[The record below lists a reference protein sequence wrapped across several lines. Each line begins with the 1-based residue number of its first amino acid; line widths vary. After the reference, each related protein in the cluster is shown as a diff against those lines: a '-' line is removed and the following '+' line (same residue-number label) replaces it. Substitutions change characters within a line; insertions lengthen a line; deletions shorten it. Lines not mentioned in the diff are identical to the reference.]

1 MKNFIIFLS
10 ICMISNIYAQCDDYN
25 LIQCNNDNNCEWV
38 ENITQE
44 SCYYTFNSY
53 AECIA
58 NGCSWYSPGNY
69 GYMGSHCYG
78 SYQND
83 NSYCEEIE
91 MPECSEMNELQCSN
105 NNNCNWVED
114 IDSGNCSNLNS
125 NECNSISDCDWV
137 YDCIQMGWWYNW
149 CYEYGYECTGG
160 YYEEDNSY
168 CEESATPPPPECSG
182 MNELE
187 CNNNNCNWV
196 EDIEIGN
203 CSLFDNSESSCTSY
217 SGECYWDEDITYSSC
232 NGYDNSQWACN
243 NAQGCYWDCY
253 YGYCGCN
260 GQEITG
266 VDTECIGQYEI
277 DSSYCEELSGDDG
290 GLADPTIFLSIG
302 NDIDISNRIIYIDMI
317 SEEEVGGF
325 QFLLSDTPDNIT
337 ITGAGG
343 GITEESGFTISSSEA
358 GIVVAFSFT
367 GSTILPGEY
376 NLFEYYFE
384 INNEELTTLC
394 IEDIVFSDPN
404 GGAIEVDFAGCI
416 SSSFENMNMGD
427 ANGDGAL
434 DILDVVIIVDNIVTG
449 GEYLQVTDM
458 NDDGSIDVLDI
469 IIIVGIIL
477 DS

>member
-1 MKNFIIFLS
+1 MPFKFRIIFII
-10 ICMISNIYAQCDDYN
+10 MIVSSIYAQCSDLDENACNHPLFGQGCEWIGGSVDCDNMMTESNCNTNDCDWIEDFNNYSCSGFSQNQCYQYEGCDWTLSYGGSYGSWSYTCSGSYQMDNSYCDGESGSCEEIEILECSGMNEIECDIDDS
-25 LIQCNNDNNCEWV
+25 CDWV
-38 ENITQE
+38 ENITEE

-83 NSYCEEIE
+83 
-91 MPECSEMNELQCSN
+91 
-105 NNNCNWVED
+105 
-114 IDSGNCSNLNS
+114 
-125 NECNSISDCDWV
+125 
-137 YDCIQMGWWYNW
+137 
-149 CYEYGYECTGG
+149 
-160 YYEEDNSY
+160 
-168 CEESATPPPPECSG
+168 
-182 MNELE
+182 
-187 CNNNNCNWV
+187 
-196 EDIEIGN
+196 
-203 CSLFDNSESSCTSY
+203 
-217 SGECYWDEDITYSSC
+217 
-232 NGYDNSQWACN
+232 
-243 NAQGCYWDCY
+243 
-253 YGYCGCN
+253 
-260 GQEITG
+260 
-266 VDTECIGQYEI
+266 
-277 DSSYCEELSGDDG
+277 SSYCEELSGDDG
-290 GLADPTIFLSIG
+290 GLADPTVFLSIG

-337 ITGAGG
+337 IIGAGG
-343 GITEESGFTISSSEA
+343 GITEESGFTISSSEM

-376 NLFEYYFE
+376 TLFEYYFE
-384 INNEELTTLC
+384 INNEELTNLC

-416 SSSFENMNMGD
+416 STFFENINMGD

-434 DILDVVIIVDNIVTG
+434 DILDIVIVVDNIITG
-449 GEYLQVTDM
+449 GEYLQVADM

-469 IIIVGIIL
+469 IIIVGMIL